1 MNLLWELDLTILKL
15 ETCEQDI
22 LLLSNE
28 HYRKSGNLNA
38 VYYKIIKDPLSLVSE
53 FKAQGLHMIE
63 VPTEVKTLE
72 STRARLFPVNQFNL
86 YFIGMNMKS
95 GRFADRKMRQAIAYA
110 VNRENN
116 REFAIWFGGC
126 CDWSSS

>member
-1 MNLLWELDLTILKL
+1 MPQMSILSKSYVESGADLSESTMGAKPYYLK
-15 ETCEQDI
+15 TWRREQDI

-63 VPTEVKTLE
+63 VPPT
-72 STRARLFPVNQFNL
+72 
-86 YFIGMNMKS
+86 
-95 GRFADRKMRQAIAYA
+95 
-110 VNRENN
+110 
-116 REFAIWFGGC
+116 GGKNT
-126 CDWSSS
+126 